1 VESSVVES
9 SVVESSAVQT
19 SAVTG
24 KGLGDWAQFA
34 AQGWSLLAGEMC
46 LPLATLNWSALERNL
61 QWMAL
66 FAAHSHALLAPHGK
80 TAMTPELFRAQ
91 QAAGAWG
98 MTLATVPQVQSAARA
113 GVRRILLANPLVGR
127 TEQQQVAALIAG
139 GLEFYCL
146 IDDAAQLPALQQ
158 VMAQAGVRLQLLLEL
173 GVPGGRCGVRSRDAA
188 LALAAQIQQFPAL
201 KLCGVEFYEGMVK
214 GDDTA
219 VRQFIRDCY
228 QTSAALHQAGLLQP
242 TPADQ
247 RLVSGAGS
255 ANYDLVADEFQ
266 RSELSQQG
274 FALVLRPGCYALHDS
289 GIYQDAQQ
297 QVLARSPQ
305 ACLVPGALE
314 DALQLWAYVLSRPE
328 PDLVIVGLGK
338 RDVAFDAG
346 LPQAVLWYRPG
357 MNAPVRVAAGMV
369 SRKIMDQHLQLQIRP
384 DTELAVGDMLA
395 FSASHPCLTLDKW
408 RQLAVLDADFVVRRV
423 LATEF

>member
-1 VESSVVES
+1 MTDLADVSMTDV
-9 SVVESSAVQT
+9 AVSGLAQ
-19 SAVTG
+19 TG
-24 KGLGDWAQFA
+24 KGLGDWAQLH
-34 AQGWSLLAGEMC
+34 QRGWSLLDGELC
-46 LPLATLNWSALERNL
+46 LPVATLNWQALARNL
-61 QWMAL
+61 QWMAR
-66 FAAHSHALLAPHGK
+66 FAAQSQALLAPHGK

-113 GVRRILLANPLVGR
+113 GVKRILLANPLVGR
-127 TEQQQVAALIAG
+127 AEQQQIAALIAA

-158 VMAQAGVRLQLLLEL
+158 VMAAAGVRLNLLLEL
-173 GVPGGRCGVRSRDAA
+173 GVPGGRCGVRGEVAA
-188 LALAAQIQQFPAL
+188 LTLAEQIGLYPAL
-201 KLCGVEFYEGMVK
+201 QLCGVEFYEGMVK
-214 GDDTA
+214 GGETA
-219 VRQFIRDCY
+219 LRQFIRDCY
-228 QTSAALHQAGLLQP
+228 QTTSALQQAGWLQP
-242 TPADQ
+242 TPTGQ
-247 RLVSGAGS
+247 LLVSGAGS

-266 RSELSQQG
+266 QSRLSQQG
-274 FALVLRPGCYALHDS
+274 FVLVLRPGCYALHDS

-297 QVLARSPQ
+297 QVLARSLQ

-328 PDLVIVGLGK
+328 PGLAIIGLGK
-338 RDVAFDAG
+338 RDAAFDAG
-346 LPQAVLWYRPG
+346 LPQPQLWYR
-357 MNAPVRVAAGMV
+357 AGMTAPLPV
-369 SRKIMDQHLQLQIRP
+369 GPGWQACKIMDQHLQLQIP
-384 DTELAVGDMLA
+384 ADTDLTVGDMLA

>member
-1 VESSVVES
+1 VAALAVV
-9 SVVESSAVQT
+9 SAD
-19 SAVTG
+19 SFAVTG
-24 KGLGDWAQFA
+24 KGLGDWSQLSPL
-34 AQGWSLLAGEMC
+34 GWSLLAGEIC
-46 LPLATLNWSALERNL
+46 LPLATLNWSALQRNL
-61 QWMAL
+61 QWMAQ
-66 FAAHSHALLAPHGK
+66 FAAQSNALLAPHGK

-127 TEQQQVAALIAG
+127 TEQRQVAALIAT

-158 VMAQAGVRLQLLLEL
+158 EMSQAGVRLQLLLEL
-173 GVPGGRCGVRSRDAA
+173 GVAGGRCGVRSGDDAM
-188 LALAAQIQQFPAL
+188 ALAAQIQQFPAL
-201 KLCGVEFYEGMVK
+201 RLCGVEFYEGMVN
-214 GDDTA
+214 GGA
-219 VRQFIRDCY
+219 APVRQFVQQCCDTTRR
-228 QTSAALHQAGLLQP
+228 LLQAGYLSPGGGQPVLL
-242 TPADQ
+242 
-247 RLVSGAGS
+247 SGAGS
-255 ANYDLVADEFQ
+255 TWYDLVAAEFNC
-266 RSELSQQG
+266 SDLSTQG
-274 FALVLRPGCYALHDS
+274 VALVLRPGCYALHDS

-297 QVLARSPQ
+297 QVLARSAA

-338 RDVAFDAG
+338 RDAAFDAG

-357 MNAPVRVAAGMV
+357 MTAPVAVADGLV
-369 SRKIMDQHLQLQIRP
+369 SVKIMDQHLQLQIP
-384 DTELAVGDMLA
+384 PATDLAVGDMLA

>member
-1 VESSVVES
+1 MTELANVSIDGL
-9 SVVESSAVQT
+9 VQ
-19 SAVTG
+19 TG
-24 KGLGDWAQFA
+24 KGLGDWSQFRQ
-34 AQGWSLLAGEMC
+34 QGWSLLDGDLC
-46 LPLATLNWSALERNL
+46 LPVAALNWHALQRNL
-61 QWMAL
+61 AWMAR
-66 FAAHSHALLAPHGK
+66 FAAQSQALLAPHGK

-127 TEQQQVAALIAG
+127 AEQRQVAALIAA

-146 IDDAAQLPALQQ
+146 VDDAAQLPTLQQ
-158 VMAQAGVRLQLLLEL
+158 CMADAGVRLNLLLEL
-173 GVPGGRCGVRSRDAA
+173 GVAGGRCGVRGGAAA
-188 LALAAQIQQFPAL
+188 LKLAAQIRQYPAL
-201 KLCGVEFYEGMVK
+201 QLCGVEFYEGMVK
-214 GDDTA
+214 GGDSA

-228 QTSAALHQAGLLQP
+228 QTTLALHQAGWLQA
-242 TPADQ
+242 TVAGQ
-247 RLVSGAGS
+247 LLVSGAGS

-266 RSELSQQG
+266 QSTLSQRG

-289 GIYQDAQQ
+289 GIYQQAQQ

-314 DALQLWAYVLSRPE
+314 DALQLWGYVLSRPE
-328 PDLVIVGLGK
+328 PGLAIIGLGK

-346 LPQAVLWYRPG
+346 LPQPQLWYRSGMTSPVTVGPG
-357 MNAPVRVAAGMV
+357 WQA
-369 SRKIMDQHLQLQIRP
+369 SKIMDQHLQLQIP
-384 DTELAVGDMLA
+384 ADTDLAVGDMLA

-408 RQLAVLDADFVVRRV
+408 RQLAVLDEDFVVRRV

>member
-1 VESSVVES
+1 MTEFANVSIDGL
-9 SVVESSAVQT
+9 AQ
-19 SAVTG
+19 TG
-24 KGLGDWAQFA
+24 KGLGDWAQFRQ
-34 AQGWSLLAGEMC
+34 QGWSLLDGDLC
-46 LPLATLNWSALERNL
+46 LPVATLNWHALQRNL
-61 QWMAL
+61 QWMAR
-66 FAAHSHALLAPHGK
+66 FAAQQDALLAPHGK

-91 QAAGAWG
+91 QTAGAWG

-127 TEQQQVAALIAG
+127 TEQRQVAALIAA

-146 IDDAAQLPALQQ
+146 VDDAAQLPALQQ
-158 VMAQAGVRLQLLLEL
+158 VMADAGVRLNLLLEL
-173 GVPGGRCGVRSRDAA
+173 GVPGGRCGVRGGAAA
-188 LALAAQIQQFPAL
+188 LNLAAQIRHYPAL
-201 KLCGVEFYEGMVK
+201 QLCGVEFYEGMVK
-214 GDDTA
+214 GDETA
-219 VRQFIRDCY
+219 LRQFIRDCY
-228 QTSAALHQAGLLQP
+228 QTTSALQQAGWLQP
-242 TPADQ
+242 TAAGQ
-247 RLVSGAGS
+247 LLVSGAGS

-266 RSELSQQG
+266 RSQLSQQG

-314 DALQLWAYVLSRPE
+314 DALQLWGYVLSRPE
-328 PDLVIVGLGK
+328 PGLAIIGLGK

-346 LPQAVLWYRPG
+346 LPQPQLWYRSGMAAPIAVGPG
-357 MNAPVRVAAGMV
+357 WQA
-369 SRKIMDQHLQLQIRP
+369 SKIMDQHLQLQIP
-384 DTELAVGDMLA
+384 ADTDLAVGDMLA

>member
-1 VESSVVES
+1 VTDLSGVSITDV
-9 SVVESSAVQT
+9 AVNALAQ
-19 SAVTG
+19 TG
-24 KGLGDWAQFA
+24 KGLGDWAQLSK
-34 AQGWSLLAGEMC
+34 QGWSLLDGELC
-46 LPLATLNWSALERNL
+46 LPVATLNWPALERNL
-61 QWMAL
+61 QWMAR
-66 FAAHSHALLAPHGK
+66 FAAQSQALLAPHGK

-113 GVRRILLANPLVGR
+113 GVKRILLANPLVGR
-127 TEQQQVAALIAG
+127 AEQRQMAALIAA

-158 VMAQAGVRLQLLLEL
+158 EMAAAGVRLNLLLEL
-173 GVPGGRCGVRSRDAA
+173 GVPGGRCGVRGEAAA
-188 LALAAQIQQFPAL
+188 LTLAEQIRHYPAL
-201 KLCGVEFYEGMVK
+201 QLCGVEFYEGMVK
-214 GDDTA
+214 GGEA
-219 VRQFIRDCY
+219 ALRQFIRDCY
-228 QTSAALHQAGLLQP
+228 QTTAALQQAGWLQP
-242 TPADQ
+242 TAGGQ
-247 RLVSGAGS
+247 LLVSGAGS

-266 RSELSQQG
+266 QSGLSQQG

-314 DALQLWAYVLSRPE
+314 DALQLWGYVLSRPE
-328 PDLVIVGLGK
+328 PGLAIIGLGK
-338 RDVAFDAG
+338 RDAAFDAG
-346 LPQAVLWYRPG
+346 LPQPQLWYRPG
-357 MNAPVRVAAGMV
+357 MTAPLPVGSGWQAC
-369 SRKIMDQHLQLQIRP
+369 KIMDQHLQLQIP
-384 DTELAVGDMLA
+384 ADTDLMVGDMLA